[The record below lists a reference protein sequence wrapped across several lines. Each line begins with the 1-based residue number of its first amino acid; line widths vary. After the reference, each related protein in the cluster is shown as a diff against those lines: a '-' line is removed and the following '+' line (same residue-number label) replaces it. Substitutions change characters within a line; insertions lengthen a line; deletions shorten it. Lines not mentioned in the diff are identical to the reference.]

1 MRLANKTAII
11 TGSRRGIGFGIAK
24 KFAQEG
30 ANVVITDID
39 INECKEAAK
48 KLEEQFR
55 IKTLALKV
63 DVSKAKDVEK
73 MVKETIK
80 KFGKID
86 ILVNNAGIYIQK
98 PLVELSEKE
107 WDRLIDINLKGV
119 FLCAKEVVKEMIKR
133 RYGKIISIASIAGQ
147 VGFANS
153 SAYCASKGGII
164 NLTRELALELAQYKI
179 NVNAIGPGVI
189 ETPMTDFIT
198 KKPEMLKG
206 ILANV
211 PWNRTGQPLDIANAA
226 LFLASDEADYITGQ
240 TLFVDGGWIAQ

>member
-1 MRLANKTAII
+1 MRLANKVAII

-30 ANVVITDID
+30 ANVIITDID
-39 INECKEAAK
+39 LEDCKK
-48 KLEEQFR
+48 SCEELNRFGR
-55 IKTLALKV
+55 KNLALKV

-80 KFGKID
+80 TFGKID

-98 PLVELSEKE
+98 PLVELTEKE
-107 WDRLIDINLKGV
+107 WDKLIDINLKGV
-119 FLCAKEVVKEMIKR
+119 FLCTKEVVKEMIKR
-133 RYGKIISIASIAGQ
+133 RYGKIINIASIAGQ

-164 NLTRELALELAQYKI
+164 NITRELALELAQYKI

-211 PWNRTGQPLDIANAA
+211 PWNRVGQPLDIANAA
-226 LFLASDEADYITGQ
+226 LFLASDEADYVTGH